1 MRRAL
6 YAHVVIQSW
15 TIKNFKSVGEANLE
29 LSPLTLFAGANSSG
43 KSTLLQSILLIAQ
56 TLSARGSTQT
66 VVLNGHIVKLGQFDD
81 LRNDAGSENAIEISW
96 TIRPDVEDRP
106 AMRLRRVASRIDSLS
121 CELVFGLSEEKHK
134 IEQLNPI
141 LQKFAL
147 SCVLKYSDEE
157 GPSNSSITLTRRRL
171 SQRSEEQL
179 TAPQR
184 AQVRVD
190 YAFKI
195 QLDDVSLEDLQD
207 TFPEAD
213 PIGCIFQAF
222 LPSSLIVR
230 FDGRREL
237 VRAIISAL
245 SGSGRARYNRTSAAS
260 KAQIPE
266 GVLVGV
272 SKLLSISS
280 DLFPHE
286 AGVESARVMSL
297 QEFIERTRTLRRS
310 ATLTPDVLGAV
321 ERFALEQL
329 PPSKEL
335 VSAGLPGDSLHEASD
350 FTRDFYTRQIKY
362 LGPLREEPK
371 ALYPLQSSADP
382 QDVGL
387 HGEHTAAVLHRFRL
401 ADILYVPTAYFI
413 EGETDL
419 STQSATLEEAVFDW
433 LRYLDVANDVDTIDE
448 GKFGYGLKVKMQGS
462 RMSHDL
468 THVGVGVS
476 QVLPI
481 VVMCLLANRDTTIV
495 LEQPELHLNPKV
507 QTRLADFFLS
517 MAFLHKQCLI
527 ETHSE
532 YLINR
537 LRLRAA
543 KASGKSVSDLI
554 KLYFVEKT
562 NGFTTYRDVVI
573 NEYGTIVRWP
583 RGFFDQ
589 SQREIEEILL
599 AADQKGT

>member
-1 MRRAL
+1 
-6 YAHVVIQSW
+6 VIQLW

-29 LSPLTLFAGANSSG
+29 LAPLTLFAGANSSG

-56 TLSARGSTQT
+56 TLAARGSTQT
-66 VVLNGHIVKLGQFDD
+66 VVLNGHIIKLGQFDD
-81 LRNDAGSENAIEISW
+81 LRNDAGSENTIEISW
-96 TIRPDVEDRP
+96 TIRPEVEERAP
-106 AMRLRRVASRIDSLS
+106 MRFRRITSRIESLS
-121 CELVFGLSEEKHK
+121 CQLLFGLSAEKNK

-141 LQKFAL
+141 LQRFAL
-147 SCVLKYSDEE
+147 SCVLKDSDEE
-157 GPSNSSITLTRRRL
+157 GPSSSSISLTRRF
-171 SQRSEEQL
+171 SQRPEEQL

-184 AQVRVD
+184 AQVRED
-190 YAFKI
+190 YGFKI
-195 QLDDVSLEDLQD
+195 ELDTASLEDLQD
-207 TFPEAD
+207 DYPEAD
-213 PIGCIFQAF
+213 PIGCIFQSF
-222 LPSSLIVR
+222 LPAALIVK
-230 FDGRREL
+230 FDKRREL
-237 VRAIISAL
+237 IIAILGIL
-245 SGSGRARYNRTSAAS
+245 SGPGRARYIRSLANS
-260 KAQIPE
+260 KETIPE
-266 GVLVGV
+266 SLM
-272 SKLLSISS
+272 LEITQQLSTSS
-280 DLFPHE
+280 DLFSDQSGAQPP
-286 AGVESARVMSL
+286 RLMSV
-297 QEFIERTRTLRRS
+297 QEFIDRTRSMGRG
-310 ATLTPDVLGAV
+310 ANLTPDVLRSI
-321 ERFALEQL
+321 ERSALEKL
-329 PPSKEL
+329 PENKETIP
-335 VSAGLPGDSLHEASD
+335 APLPGDSLKEACD

-387 HGEHTAAVLHRFRL
+387 HGEHTASVLHRFRL
-401 ADILYVPTAYFI
+401 ADVRYVPTSCFFDGQAEF
-413 EGETDL
+413 
-419 STQSATLEEAVFDW
+419 QVQPATLEAAVFDW

-448 GKFGYGLKVKMQGS
+448 GKFGYGLKVKMDGS
-462 RMSHDL
+462 NMSHDL

-517 MAFLHKQCLI
+517 MALLHKQCLI

-543 KASGKSVSDLI
+543 KAPGKSVSDLI

-562 NGFTTYRDVVI
+562 NGFTTYRDVVV

-599 AADQKGT
+599 AADRKGM